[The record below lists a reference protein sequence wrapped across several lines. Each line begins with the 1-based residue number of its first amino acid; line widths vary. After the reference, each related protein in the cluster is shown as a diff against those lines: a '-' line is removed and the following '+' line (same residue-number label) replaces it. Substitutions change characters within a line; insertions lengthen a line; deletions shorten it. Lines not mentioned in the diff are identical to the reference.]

1 MAWGSIGL
9 YQSLKSRSWQ
19 KEEGE
24 PVDPFCNSE
33 YDNHMDLKLT
43 WEGSSLST
51 GGGRRQS
58 ICRTIA
64 AFLVTAGLGFL
75 YTSVEARD
83 LMVPKE
89 QATTEYEPTEAP
101 SLDVQR
107 KGIPQSLFTWI
118 KMARGYDVEWDTFGR
133 KGWYTQDPRLKPI
146 DPDTTVFSPDTPAV
160 YIVFEVAPLEDPAQ
174 FAAQVFPVSA
184 DGKTD
189 QTAIVRDSLEV
200 PGHER
205 YGFLE
210 LKKPS
215 DQWPSGKY
223 LVKIYITSLG
233 QQPFHAV
240 NQVGTM
246 HFAVTDRPSSGAA
259 PQLPDSTVR

>member
-1 MAWGSIGL
+1 
-9 YQSLKSRSWQ
+9 
-19 KEEGE
+19 
-24 PVDPFCNSE
+24 
-33 YDNHMDLKLT
+33 
-43 WEGSSLST
+43 
-51 GGGRRQS
+51 
-58 ICRTIA
+58 
-64 AFLVTAGLGFL
+64 
-75 YTSVEARD
+75 
-83 LMVPKE
+83 MVPKE
-89 QATTEYEPTEAP
+89 QATTEYEPTETP

-107 KGIPQSLFTWI
+107 KGVPQSLFTWI

-133 KGWYTQDPRLKPI
+133 KGWYTQDPRLKPVA
-146 DPDTTVFSPDTPAV
+146 PDTTVFSTDTPAV

-174 FAAQVFPVSA
+174 FGAQVFPVDA
-184 DGKTD
+184 EGKTEE
-189 QTAIVRDSLEV
+189 TVIVRDSLEV

-215 DQWPSGKY
+215 DRWPQGKY

-246 HFAVTDRPSSGAA
+246 HFTVTDQPAPAA
-259 PQLPDSTVR
+259 SPGSPDSKTR